1 MRETEPLTTDPFR
14 TRDHVADFD
23 DKIAAYRDRSAATRA
38 RLRTTTVRTGDAEGE
53 TLDLFFPTGEAA
65 NGNAAR
71 PVHLFIHGGY
81 WRMFSKDDFS
91 YVADTVTATGAIAAI
106 LDYALMPSVR
116 LADIV
121 AQVRRAQTWIADNI
135 AAHGGDP
142 SRVTASGH
150 SAGAHLATFLFTSD
164 QPDPVAGALL
174 LGGLYDLRP
183 LQSSFLEPLIGL
195 TDAEVT
201 TLSPIDHRH
210 NPVTRVR
217 VLWGARETA
226 PFQEQGTA
234 FTRHLADEGVEVL
247 SVALPDAD
255 HMSSALDL
263 GSPETEAGRHLVALI
278 TGEDDRR
285 A

>member
-1 MRETEPLTTDPFR
+1 MTTDPFR

-23 DKIAAYRDRSAATRA
+23 DKIDAYRERSAATRA
-38 RLRTTTVRTGDAEGE
+38 RLRTTTVRTGEAEGE
-53 TLDLFFPTGEAA
+53 ALDLFFPAPDTSPAGD
-65 NGNAAR
+65 AAR

-91 YVADTVTATGAIAAI
+91 YVADTVTATGAIAAV
-106 LDYALMPSVR
+106 LDYALMPAVR
-116 LADIV
+116 LATIV
-121 AQVRRAQTWIADNI
+121 GQVRRARRWIADTI

-142 SRVTASGH
+142 ARVTVSGH
-150 SAGAHLATFLFTSD
+150 SAGAHLATFLFTAD

-183 LQSSFLEPLIGL
+183 LQSSFLAPLISL
-195 TDAEVT
+195 TDEEVRS
-201 TLSPIDHRH
+201 LSPIGHRH
-210 NPVTRVR
+210 SPTTRVR

-226 PFQEQGTA
+226 PFHAQGKA
-234 FTRHLADEGVEVL
+234 FTRHLADQGVDVV
-247 SVALPDAD
+247 SVALADAD

-263 GSPETEAGRHLVALI
+263 GSPDTETGRHLVALI
-278 TGEDDRR
+278 NGDGDRP

>member
-1 MRETEPLTTDPFR
+1 MTTDLFR

-23 DKIAAYRDRSAATRA
+23 DKIVAYRDRSAATRG
-38 RLRTTTVRTGDAEGE
+38 RLRSVTVRTGDAEGDA
-53 TLDLFFPTGEAA
+53 LDLFFPAPDTSPTVGEAP
-65 NGNAAR
+65 R

-91 YVADTVTATGAIAAI
+91 YVADTVTATGAIAAV

-121 AQVRRAQTWIADNI
+121 GQVRRARRWIAETI

-142 SRVTASGH
+142 ARVTVSGH
-150 SAGAHLATFLFTSD
+150 SAGAHLATFLFTAD

-195 TDAEVT
+195 TDEEVRS
-201 TLSPIDHRH
+201 LSPIDHRH
-210 NPVTRVR
+210 SPATRVR
-217 VLWGARETA
+217 VLWGAHETA
-226 PFQEQGTA
+226 PFHAQGKA
-234 FTRHLADEGVEVL
+234 FAGHLADQGADVV
-247 SVALPDAD
+247 SVALAGAD

-263 GSPETEAGRHLVALI
+263 GSPETEAGGHLVALI
-278 TGEDDRR
+278 RGEEDRR

>member
-1 MRETEPLTTDPFR
+1 MTTDPFR

-23 DKIAAYRDRSAATRA
+23 DKVAAYRDRSAATRA
-38 RLRTTTVRTGDAEGE
+38 RLRTVTVRTGDAAGE
-53 TLDLFFPTGEAA
+53 ALDLFFPAPDSHPAA
-65 NGNAAR
+65 DGAVR

-91 YVADTVTATGAIAAI
+91 YVADTVTAAGAIAAV

-121 AQVRRAQTWIADNI
+121 GQMRRARRWIAGNI
-135 AAHGGDP
+135 ADHGGDP
-142 SRVTASGH
+142 ARVTVSGH
-150 SAGAHLATFLFTSD
+150 SAGAHLATFLFTAD
-164 QPDPVAGALL
+164 EPDPVAGALL

-195 TDAEVT
+195 TDEEVA

-210 NPVTRVR
+210 APATRVR

-226 PFQEQGTA
+226 PFHEQGRA
-234 FTRHLADEGVEVL
+234 FAGHLADQGADVV
-247 SVALPDAD
+247 SVALADAD

-263 GSPETEAGRHLVALI
+263 GNPDTETGRHLVALI
-278 TGEDDRR
+278 NG

>member
-1 MRETEPLTTDPFR
+1 MPTDPFR

-38 RLRTTTVRTGDAEGE
+38 RLRTVTVRTGDAEGE
-53 TLDLFFPTGEAA
+53 ALDLFFPAPDGDADAA
-65 NGNAAR
+65 GDLR

-91 YVADTVTATGAIAAI
+91 FVADTVTATGGIAAV

-121 AQVRRAQTWIADNI
+121 GQVRRARGWIAENI
-135 AAHGGDP
+135 GAHGGDP
-142 SRVTASGH
+142 ARVTVSGH
-150 SAGAHLATFLFTSD
+150 SAGAHLATFLFTDD

-195 TDAEVT
+195 TDDEVA

-210 NPVTRVR
+210 SPATRVR

-226 PFQEQGTA
+226 PFHEQGRA
-234 FTRHLADEGVEVL
+234 FASHVRDQGADVV
-247 SVALPDAD
+247 SVALANAD

-263 GSPETEAGRHLVALI
+263 GSPESEAGRHLVALI
-278 TGEDDRR
+278 NGDGDRLT
-285 A
+285 

>member
-1 MRETEPLTTDPFR
+1 LTTDPFR

-38 RLRTTTVRTGDAEGE
+38 RLRTVTVRTGDAEGE
-53 TLDLFFPTGEAA
+53 TLDLFFPTAEAD
-65 NGNAAR
+65 GGDAAR

-106 LDYALMPSVR
+106 LDYALMPTVR

-121 AQVRRAQTWIADNI
+121 GQVRRARRWIAGNI

-142 SRVTASGH
+142 ARVTVSGH
-150 SAGAHLATFLFTSD
+150 SAGAHVATFLFTAD
-164 QPDPVAGALL
+164 EPDPVAGALL

-195 TDAEVT
+195 TDDEVAS
-201 TLSPIDHRH
+201 LSPLAHRH
-210 NPVTRVR
+210 SRATRVQ

-226 PFQEQGTA
+226 PFHEQGKA
-234 FTRHLADEGVEVL
+234 FARHLADQGVDVVSE
-247 SVALPDAD
+247 ALADAD

-263 GSPETEAGRHLVALI
+263 GSPETETGRHLVALI
-278 TGEDDRR
+278 NGDRR

>member
-1 MRETEPLTTDPFR
+1 MTTDLFR

-38 RLRTTTVRTGDAEGE
+38 RLRTVTVRTGDAEGE
-53 TLDLFFPTGEAA
+53 ALDLFFPGRDGDADAAGEL
-65 NGNAAR
+65 R

-81 WRMFSKDDFS
+81 WRMLSKDDFS
-91 YVADTVTATGAIAAI
+91 YVADTVTATGAIAAV

-116 LADIV
+116 LSDIV
-121 AQVRRAQTWIADNI
+121 GQVRRARRWIADNI

-142 SRVTASGH
+142 ARLTVSGH
-150 SAGAHLATFLFTSD
+150 SAGAHLATFLFTED

-195 TDAEVT
+195 TDEEVA
-201 TLSPIDHRH
+201 TLSPLDHRH
-210 NPVTRVR
+210 SPATRVR

-226 PFQEQGTA
+226 PFHEQGTA
-234 FTRHLADEGVEVL
+234 FASHLAGQGNDVV
-247 SVALPDAD
+247 SVALAAAD

-278 TGEDDRR
+278 SGEEDRR
-285 A
+285 G